1 MSTKKAMIIN
11 LRISRLR
18 NSSNNQVNINS
29 TNQDQ
34 VKMDNLHKEQ

>member
-1 MSTKKAMIIN
+1 MIIN

-18 NSSNNQVNINS
+18 NSNNNQVNINF
-29 TNQDQ
+29 TNQVR

>member
-1 MSTKKAMIIN
+1 MIIN

-18 NSSNNQVNINS
+18 NSNNNQVNINF
-29 TNQDQ
+29 TNQVQ